1 MNNDVNVFDKN
12 KFVIV
17 SDEIPNCFLEIRYYS
32 SFNFVGTRVD
42 GYVDPVAIL
51 TKAACNAL
59 KRANEEFNKMGY
71 IIKIYD
77 CYRPQMAVD
86 HFVRWSEDFDDV
98 KTKEYFYPNLTK
110 KQCFEQ
116 DFISKKSNHSR
127 GSTIDLTLVDMKTGM
142 DVDMGGPFDYFGD
155 LSHADYKGISDEQY
169 NNRMILR
176 NVMIKNGF
184 RPFNEE
190 WWHFTLIDEP
200 YPNTYFNFPN
210 KNYKDE

>member
-51 TKAACNAL
+51 TKVACNAL
-59 KRANEEFNKMGY
+59 RRANEEFNKMGY

-110 KQCFEQ
+110 KQCF
-116 DFISKKSNHSR
+116 
-127 GSTIDLTLVDMKTGM
+127 
-142 DVDMGGPFDYFGD
+142 
-155 LSHADYKGISDEQY
+155 
-169 NNRMILR
+169 
-176 NVMIKNGF
+176 
-184 RPFNEE
+184 
-190 WWHFTLIDEP
+190 
-200 YPNTYFNFPN
+200 
-210 KNYKDE
+210 